1 MLEAIVSGLTLG
13 FVLSLLVGPVFFLL
27 IDTSIKKGFKR
38 AVWLATGVLL
48 SDAFYIVITYF
59 SSTAMGLMNNYQ
71 LEIGWAGG
79 ILLIAFGIVTIL
91 KKPHIK
97 SSELDLAEH
106 GSSLWKEV
114 LKGFIMNF
122 LNPFVLIFWLGVSG
136 SVSAGKS
143 FTYMHTVIFFIAVLS
158 TVFLTDV
165 LKAWTASKLR
175 AFLKPNLLIWVN
187 RVSGTGLFLF
197 GVRMIYKMV
206 FSAEEL

>member
-38 AVWLATGVLL
+38 AIWLAVGVLM
-48 SDAFYIVITYF
+48 SDAFYIAITYF
-59 SSTAMGLMNNYQ
+59 SSTATGVMNNYQ
-71 LEIGWAGG
+71 WEIGWGGG
-79 ILLIAFGIVTIL
+79 ILLIVFGVVTIL

-97 SSELDLAEH
+97 SSDLDLTVN
-106 GSSLWKEV
+106 GGSLWKEV
-114 LKGFIMNF
+114 LKGFLMNF
-122 LNPFVLIFWLGVSG
+122 LNPFVFIFWLGVSG
-136 SVSAGKS
+136 SVSSGKS

-175 AFLKPNLLIWVN
+175 TFLKPNLLVWVN

-197 GVRMIYKMV
+197 GMRMIYKMAFTAV
-206 FSAEEL
+206 EM

>member
-27 IDTSIKKGFKR
+27 IDTSIKKGFLR
-38 AVWLATGVLL
+38 AVWLAAGVML

-59 SSTAMGLMNNYQ
+59 SSTAMGVMNNYQ
-71 LEIGWAGG
+71 LEIGWTGG
-79 ILLIAFGIVTIL
+79 ILLIVFGIVTIL
-91 KKPHIK
+91 KKPQIK
-97 SSELDLAEH
+97 SSELDLAEK
-106 GSSLWKEV
+106 GSPLWKEV

-136 SVSAGKS
+136 SVSSGKS

-158 TVFLTDV
+158 TVFLTDI

-175 AFLKPNLLIWVN
+175 TFLKPHLLIWVN

-206 FSAEEL
+206 FSSEEL

>member
-38 AVWLATGVLL
+38 GVYLSLGVLL
-48 SDAFYIVITYF
+48 SDIFYIAITYF
-59 SSTAMGLMNNYQ
+59 SSVASGVVNNYKW
-71 LEIGWAGG
+71 EIGWAGG
-79 ILLIAFGIVTIL
+79 LLLMVFGIVTIF

-97 SSELDLAEH
+97 SADLDLSDK
-106 GSSLWKEV
+106 GSSVWVEV
-114 LKGFIMNF
+114 LKGFLMNL

-143 FTYMHTVIFFIAVLS
+143 FTYIHTVIFFISVLT

-165 LKAWTASKLR
+165 MKAWSASKLR

-187 RVSGTGLFLF
+187 RISGTGLLLF
-197 GVRMIYKMV
+197 GIRMIYKMI
-206 FSAEEL
+206 FNS